1 VQVRQPTRRTWT
13 SRSWILSVVGTQP
26 GNSPPFGSRPPG
38 MCERSRGTPW
48 QGGAMDSVHPS
59 DALLCEPSPEP
70 HVAVIFTSVRLDGTA
85 GDAGL
90 ADEGGYAE
98 MADRMDALSREQPG
112 YLGIDSA
119 RGADGVGIT
128 VSYWATEADAVAW
141 KQVAE
146 HLGAQRLGR
155 ERWYRGY
162 TTRVATVTRSYAWQ
176 RDDQRGG

>member
-1 VQVRQPTRRTWT
+1 
-13 SRSWILSVVGTQP
+13 
-26 GNSPPFGSRPPG
+26 
-38 MCERSRGTPW
+38 
-48 QGGAMDSVHPS
+48 MDSMDPAHLS
-59 DALLCEPSPEP
+59 DARLSEPSPEP
-70 HVAVIFTSVRLDGTA
+70 HVAVIFTSVRLADGTA

-90 ADEGGYAE
+90 ADEVGYAE
-98 MADRMDALSREQPG
+98 MADRMDALSRAQPG

-141 KQVAE
+141 KRVAE

-155 ERWYRGY
+155 ERWYRAY

-176 RDDQRGG
+176 RDAHRGG